1 MQPLST
7 CSCELGDRHWGRTG
21 WHFRFAT
28 AGDLPRSMTH
38 RWDEDLRREVPI
50 DDELIQRV
58 ADGYKDQWIAI
69 EKCPHYWKV
78 AVNDDLY

>member
-1 MQPLST
+1 
-7 CSCELGDRHWGRTG
+7 
-21 WHFRFAT
+21 
-28 AGDLPRSMTH
+28 MTH